1 MRGSLPFG
9 VVGRHGFLRPCLEP
23 THRALRV
30 DWLGRASN
38 RENYVIKLRLRR
50 MGSKKRPFYRIVVA
64 EHSSPRDGRFIE
76 IVGHYNPLTEPATVV
91 VKEERARYWL
101 SVGAQPTETVAGLLK
116 RAGVTGDGAKVEAA
130 SAVEAQA

>member
-1 MRGSLPFG
+1 M
-9 VVGRHGFLRPCLEP
+9 
-23 THRALRV
+23 
-30 DWLGRASN
+30 
-38 RENYVIKLRLRR
+38 IKLRLRR

-91 VKEERARYWL
+91 VKAERAQYWL

-130 SAVEAQA
+130 PAVEAQA